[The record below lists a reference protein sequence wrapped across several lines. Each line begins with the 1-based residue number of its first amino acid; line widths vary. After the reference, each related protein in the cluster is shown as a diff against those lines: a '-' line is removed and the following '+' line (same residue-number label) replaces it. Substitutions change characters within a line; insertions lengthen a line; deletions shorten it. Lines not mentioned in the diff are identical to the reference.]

1 MTETFSHDTFISPLS
16 WRYGSRRMRAIW
28 SEVRKRK
35 LLRRF
40 WVALAKAQAEC
51 GVVTWEQARDLE
63 ARQDDV
69 DLRRAAEIEAEV
81 HHDLVAEIRT
91 FAEQCPVGGGVIHL
105 GATSNDALDNVDAL
119 RMQESLGLV
128 ERRLADL
135 LTTVGDRIEQW
146 AEVPVMAFTHI
157 QPAEPTTAG
166 YRVACFGQDL
176 LMDFAAVQRERRAV
190 KGKGVKGAVGTAAP
204 FTELLAGTG
213 WTAVQLEQMVMRSL
227 GLEAFTVAT
236 QTMPRK
242 QELQIAQVLSGIA
255 GSLHKFALDSRIL
268 QSRMIGEW
276 SEEFGEYQVGSS
288 AMPFKRNPIAA
299 ENICSLARQVSAQVS
314 VAWQNHANAILE
326 RTLDDSGNRRLFLP
340 ELFLLTDEILR
351 RAEKLLKGL
360 SLDRQRS
367 RSTLDGY
374 GQFAASE
381 RVLLAAVRAG
391 GNRQVLHE
399 VLRRHCMTAWSDVEQ
414 GRDNRLSD
422 LLVADPDIRAWLPAE
437 TVQSLMSVDT
447 YLGDAPARA
456 RAVGAAVRQV
466 ARNGIAADSPDGA

>member
-16 WRYGSRRMRAIW
+16 WRYGSRRMRAVW

-35 LLRRF
+35 LLRQF

-63 ARQDDV
+63 ASQDDV

-81 HHDLVAEIRT
+81 RHDLVAEIRT
-91 FAEQCPVGGGVIHL
+91 FAEQCPLGGGIIHL

-119 RMQESLGLV
+119 RMRESLGLV

-135 LTTVGDRIEQW
+135 LATVADRIEQW
-146 AEVPVMAFTHI
+146 ADVPVMAFTHI

-166 YRVACFGQDL
+166 YRIACFGQDL

-204 FTELLAGTG
+204 FAELLTGTG
-213 WTAVQLEQMVMRSL
+213 WTAAQLEQMVMRSL

-276 SEEFGEYQVGSS
+276 SEEFGEHQVGSS

-351 RAEKLLKGL
+351 RAGILLKGL
-360 SLDRQRS
+360 SLDRRRS

-422 LLVADPDIRAWLPAE
+422 LLVADPDIRAWLLPE
-437 TVQSLMSVDT
+437 TVHSLMSVDT

-456 RAVGAAVRQV
+456 RAVGSAIRRV
-466 ARNGIAADSPDGA
+466 AGNGIAADGPDGA

>member
-1 MTETFSHDTFISPLS
+1 MAETFSHDTFISPLS
-16 WRYGSRRMRAIW
+16 WRYGSRRMRAVW

-40 WVALAKAQAEC
+40 WVALATAQAEC
-51 GVVTWEQARDLE
+51 GVVTWAQARDLE

-69 DLRRAAEIEAEV
+69 DLDRAAEIEAEV
-81 HHDLVAEIRT
+81 RHDLVAEIRT
-91 FAEQCPVGGGVIHL
+91 FAEQCPVGGGIIHL

-119 RMQESLGLV
+119 RMQESLGIV
-128 ERRLADL
+128 EQRLEDL
-135 LTTVGDRIEQW
+135 LATVEERIEQW
-146 AEVPVMAFTHI
+146 ADVPVMAFTHI

-166 YRVACFGQDL
+166 YRIACFGQDL
-176 LMDFAAVQRERRAV
+176 LMDLDAVRRECRAV

-204 FTELLAGTG
+204 FAELLEGTG
-213 WTAVQLEQMVMRSL
+213 HTAAQLEQMVMRSL
-227 GLEAFTVAT
+227 GLQAFTVAT

-276 SEEFGEYQVGSS
+276 SEEFGEHQVGSS

-340 ELFLLTDEILR
+340 ELFLLTDEILT
-351 RAEKLLKGL
+351 RAKKLLGGL
-360 SLDRQRS
+360 SLDLGRS
-367 RSTLDGY
+367 RSTLHAF

-391 GNRQVLHE
+391 GDRQVLHE

-414 GRDNRLSD
+414 GRENRLAD
-422 LLVADPDIRAWLPAE
+422 LLADDPAVRACLSPGRVRA
-437 TVQSLMSVDT
+437 LMSVDT

-456 RAVGAAVRQV
+456 RMVGSAIRT
-466 ARNGIAADSPDGA
+466 ARSNGSADTPPEGM

>member
-16 WRYGSRRMRAIW
+16 WRYGSRRMRTVW

-40 WVALAKAQAEC
+40 WVALAQAQAEC

-63 ARQDDV
+63 SRQDDV

-81 HHDLVAEIRT
+81 RHDLVAEIRT
-91 FAEQCPVGGGVIHL
+91 FAEQCPKGGGIIHL

-128 ERRLADL
+128 ELRLAEL
-135 LTTVGDRIEQW
+135 LATVEDRIEQW
-146 AEVPVMAFTHI
+146 ADVPVMAFTHI

-166 YRVACFGQDL
+166 YRIACFGQDL
-176 LMDFAAVQRERRAV
+176 LMDFAAVQREHRAV

-204 FTELLAGTG
+204 FAELLEGTG
-213 WTAVQLEQMVMRSL
+213 CTAAQLEHMVMRSL
-227 GLEAFTVAT
+227 GLKAFTVAT

-276 SEEFGEYQVGSS
+276 SEEFGEHQVGSS

-340 ELFLLTDEILR
+340 ELFLLTDEILCR
-351 RAEKLLKGL
+351 TAKLLGGL
-360 SLDRQRS
+360 RLDRQRS
-367 RSTLDGY
+367 RATLDGY

-414 GRDNRLSD
+414 GRAHRLSD
-422 LLVADPDIRAWLPAE
+422 LLASDPNIRTWLSPG
-437 TVQSLMSVDT
+437 TVHSLMSVDT

-456 RAVGAAVRQV
+456 RAVGAAIRRVT
-466 ARNGIAADSPDGA
+466 RNGDAADRPVGA